1 MAWVVD
7 SCVILDIVLNDPV
20 FAKPSA
26 RLLDRL
32 GREGLVLCPVSLVE
46 VTPCFGGEARN
57 VREFADLIGVDHGW
71 DWLQD
76 DTDRAAAAWS
86 RHVSLKR
93 GGHVRRRPVADI
105 LIGAFAL
112 RAGGLITRNGG
123 HFKSVFPTLSL
134 AEPVA
139 RQAQA

>member
-1 MAWVVD
+1 MSWVVD

-32 GREGLVLCPVSLVE
+32 SREGLVLCPVSLVE
-46 VTPCFGGEARN
+46 LAPCFGGEARN
-57 VREFADLIGVDHGW
+57 VRAFADLIGVDHTW
-71 DWLQD
+71 DWMRT
-76 DTDRAAAAWS
+76 DTEAAAAAWS
-86 RHVSLKR
+86 KHVSFKR
-93 GGHVRRRPVADI
+93 GGQLRRRPVADI

-112 RAGGLITRNGG
+112 RVGGLITRNIG
-123 HFKSVFPTLSL
+123 HFKPVFSTLSL

-139 RQAQA
+139 RQS

>member
-7 SCVILDIVLNDPV
+7 SCVILDIVLNDPE

-32 GREGLVLCPVSLVE
+32 GRQGLVLCPVSLVE
-46 VTPCFGGEARN
+46 LAPCFGGEIRN

-71 DWLQD
+71 DWMRG
-76 DTDRAAAAWS
+76 DTEAAAAAWS
-86 RHVSLKR
+86 RHVSLER
-93 GGHVRRRPVADI
+93 GGQAGRRPVADI

-112 RAGGLITRNGG
+112 RVGGLITRNTG
-123 HFKSVFPTLSL
+123 HVKPVFPTLPL
-134 AEPVA
+134 AEPGASQV
-139 RQAQA
+139 QA